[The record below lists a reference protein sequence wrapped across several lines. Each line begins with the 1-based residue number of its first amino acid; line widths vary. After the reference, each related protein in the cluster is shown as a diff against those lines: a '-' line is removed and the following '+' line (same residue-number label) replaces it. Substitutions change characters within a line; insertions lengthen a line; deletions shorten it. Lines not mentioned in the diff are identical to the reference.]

1 MVARGRPK
9 PRRRAA
15 PIHDKDHAFVLRP
28 SWWPAA
34 ANPCHKTRMPTTP
47 KTPADQQTSAPSPSP
62 DSERYAARA
71 AAPKAV
77 ARLYSGEQGRGEAR
91 EPGRARS
98 HILEAD
104 DRRVVGDR
112 QTAERF
118 IKERRLLVEQRRR
131 RRRGAEGRRAAP
143 RAVRGRPPPPPSQDA
158 SPLPAHIEERL
169 RQLQLPDAWAGEVRD
184 LIQQSRDEAQRDVVD
199 VEFDVDST
207 PPPSPEGEVWP
218 SWTSPHKTT
227 SPAKLWSP
235 RRPPPNSPERERPS
249 QDAPP
254 GRVCAPPALRATR
267 TVELSTVEDDP
278 EDADR
283 AVVVRQDSTEYGSSI
298 FCGCTSGF
306 GAQTEEAPPPAVVL
320 HRCSGSP
327 PRAGRRA
334 TRPGRA
340 RTPSA
345 NTWHRRGTRA
355 SQTV

>member
-1 MVARGRPK
+1 
-9 PRRRAA
+9 
-15 PIHDKDHAFVLRP
+15 
-28 SWWPAA
+28 
-34 ANPCHKTRMPTTP
+34 MPTTP
-47 KTPADQQTSAPSPSP
+47 KTPADQQTRAPSPSP

-77 ARLYSGEQGRGEAR
+77 ARLYSESRVAEK
-91 EPGRARS
+91 RAN
-98 HILEAD
+98 
-104 DRRVVGDR
+104 
-112 QTAERF
+112 QAER
-118 IKERRLLVEQRRR
+118 EATSLRRTIDASSEIARRR
-131 RRRGAEGRRAAP
+131 NALLRNGGSWLNRGGDDVEAPKGGVPLPGLSEG
-143 RAVRGRPPPPPSQDA
+143 PPPPPSQDA

-184 LIQQSRDEAQRDVVD
+184 LIQQSRDEVSVASRTEVVD

-306 GAQTEEAPPPAVVL
+306 GAQTEEAPPPEPSSSTIFWKDLVRKPSRDAAW
-320 HRCSGSP
+320 
-327 PRAGRRA
+327 AGEDPYA
-334 TRPGRA
+334 
-340 RTPSA
+340 
-345 NTWHRRGTRA
+345 
-355 SQTV
+355 